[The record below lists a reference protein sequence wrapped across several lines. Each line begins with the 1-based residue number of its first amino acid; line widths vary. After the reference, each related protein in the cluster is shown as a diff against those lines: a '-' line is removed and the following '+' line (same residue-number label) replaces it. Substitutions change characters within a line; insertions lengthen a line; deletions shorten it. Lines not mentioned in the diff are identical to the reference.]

1 MDDMMMDEIFHEDNE
16 EPNGANVPNPAP
28 LVQDPIVLQPF
39 QQDAVDV
46 ALSRYT
52 LENGKKSQ
60 MLYGGTGSGKTVVS
74 QEILSAT
81 VRADPPN
88 PTRILIVVPAVG
100 GNLPRQW
107 QSEIKRQGVPVSD
120 VLLFSGHKIREQM
133 ERWEAMVAESP
144 ENLARPLYVIATF
157 HGLHA
162 DIDRVH
168 GEQSRLLT
176 TKWDHVVIDECQF
189 WRNLTHR
196 LKECDV
202 DPDKK
207 MARSMMRVMN
217 SSKPRVLVV
226 SATPYYNN
234 KCDIYSQVV
243 LMGLAN
249 GNKHAWQRKATVEE
263 WKAQKRWFYKNH
275 IVTIVVPPAVSRVDN
290 VVRHDAVMTNM
301 GEGEIERAYDSY
313 CALEPLIQN
322 VLRILEQCEHL
333 AGGALNL
340 KLQELD
346 AAMKVML
353 GELTRARRGLL
364 HPAFYDLPIKEM
376 RNGKEIT
383 LPVPMSRYNDFPK
396 EDCSKFN
403 QVIDELDK
411 YNGRVLITAH
421 FSRPLD
427 FLQHHL
433 EKYAPDWHVV
443 VHHGKT
449 NCIKALQSFQ
459 QVGQHQNT
467 VMLAT
472 APSVGEGVNLS
483 MTTNNGKDAIRMINL
498 DFPLSDSAQKQLEG
512 RIKRPLAQPDVEQWN
527 VHRIMTKASVLVS
540 EGALQGQIVEHD
552 TVDHALLKT
561 LMAKEF
567 DADEMFMSDEE
578 LANVD
583 GGPRASAY
591 GEGARDNM
599 KKLLTSLLNVCE
611 QWGRTEKAEHKRLR
625 EEEKARKKEER
636 KRRIEEKEAE
646 KEAKKRAKKGESDS
660 ESEEDGEDGPSREG
674 A

>member
-1 MDDMMMDEIFHEDNE
+1 MMDELFHSDEE
-16 EPNGANVPNPAP
+16 EPNGVNVPNPAP

-39 QQDAVDV
+39 QQDAVDLAV
-46 ALSRYT
+46 SRYT

-60 MLYGGTGSGKTVVS
+60 MLYGGTGSGKTVVT

-81 VRADPPN
+81 IREDPPK

-107 QSEIKRQGVPVSD
+107 QSEIKRQGVPASD
-120 VLLFSGHKIREQM
+120 VLLFSGHKIRQQM
-133 ERWEAMVAESP
+133 EIWEAMVVESP
-144 ENLARPLYVIATF
+144 ENLARPLYVIITF
-157 HGLHA
+157 HGVHA

-176 TKWDHVVIDECQF
+176 TQWDHVVIDECQF

-196 LKECDV
+196 LKESDV

-207 MARSMMRVMN
+207 MAGSMMRVMN
-217 SSKPRVLVV
+217 RSKPRVLVV

-249 GNKHAWQRKATVEE
+249 GNKKAWQRKATPQQ
-263 WKAQKRWFYKNH
+263 WKTQKKWFYDNH
-275 IVTIVVPPAVSRVDN
+275 VVPIAVPPAVSRVDN
-290 VVRHDAVMTNM
+290 VVRHDPVVTVM
-301 GEGEIERAYDSY
+301 GEGEVERAYDAY
-313 CALEPLIQN
+313 GALKPLIEN
-322 VLRILEQCEHL
+322 VLRIIEQCEHL
-333 AGGALNL
+333 AGAPLNA

-383 LPVPMSRYNDFPK
+383 IPVPMSRYDDFSR

-403 QVIDELDK
+403 QVIYELDK
-411 YNGRVLITAH
+411 YNGRVLITSQ

-433 EKYAPDWHVV
+433 DKYAPDWHVV

-449 NCIKALQSFQ
+449 NCIKALQSFK

-472 APSVGEGVNLS
+472 APSVGEGVNLA

-527 VHRIMTKASVLVS
+527 VHRIMTKASIVAP
-540 EGALQGQIVEHD
+540 EGMYQGQVVEHQ

-567 DADEMFMSDEE
+567 DADEVFMSDEE
-578 LANVD
+578 LANMD
-583 GGPRASAY
+583 GTNRASAY
-591 GEGARDNM
+591 GQGSRENM
-599 KKLLTSLLNVCE
+599 RKLLISLHEVCC
-611 QWGRTEKAEHKRLR
+611 QWGATEKAENKRLR
-625 EEEKARKKEER
+625 DEEKARRREAR
-636 KRRIEEKEAE
+636 KRRAEELKAE
-646 KEAKKRAKKGESDS
+646 KEAKEAKKED
-660 ESEEDGEDGPSREG
+660 EEDGGDSEKDGEEGPSREG